1 MARNRNRPRWGRYVA
16 LALMAIVAGTGW
28 WQAIK
33 PLPPGLHVS
42 GELTA
47 VAPESVQLLADV
59 TAHTNLGEPVF
70 TRGIHAATLDL
81 IRNAH
86 DFLVLDYFLF
96 NDQGGPAG
104 KLHYEAGIRPVA
116 RELREALLALRRAQ
130 PDLPILLLIDPING
144 YYQGTQPVEMSELTQ
159 AGIDI
164 VVVDLDPLR
173 DSNPVYS
180 TPWRLFARWWLKPGV
195 SGAWFNPLD
204 ADGPPLT
211 LGSLTRLPNF
221 KADHRKVLLTGDGAG
236 SLVGMV
242 SSSNPHD
249 ASSAHSNIALRL
261 GGEAL
266 RPLLQSELDIARFSG
281 WKGTAIA
288 DAAQRARRAAPH
300 MPASTSPA
308 DGATPAS
315 ITPSITP
322 AGMRVAIATEGAI
335 RDRLVEALGA
345 TVRGDSIDIAMFYL
359 SDRPVIRELLA
370 AAERGVAIR
379 VLLDPNKDAFGFE
392 KSGLPNREVA
402 SELVAASSGTI
413 KLRWYRTHGEQFHVK
428 LAAIRSD
435 RRLWLTLGSA
445 NFTRRNIG
453 DYNLE
458 ANAIVSAP
466 LGSGID
472 AQVSAWFETLWN
484 NHPGGIE
491 YTADTDLYADPS
503 QGRYWLYRFM
513 EASGMCTF

>member
-1 MARNRNRPRWGRYVA
+1 MVGNRKRPRWGRYFA
-16 LALMAIVAGTGW
+16 LALGALIAGTGW
-28 WQAIK
+28 WQANK
-33 PLPPGLHVS
+33 ALPPGMHVS
-42 GELTA
+42 GELIPTA
-47 VAPESVQLLADV
+47 QPVRLLADV

-70 TRGIHAATLDL
+70 NRAIHAATLDL
-81 IRNAH
+81 IRDAH

-96 NDQGGPAG
+96 NEQGGPAG
-104 KLHYEAGIRPVA
+104 KLRYEAGIRPVA

-130 PDLPILLLIDPING
+130 PNLPILLLIDPING
-144 YYQGTQPVEMSELTQ
+144 YYRGTQPVEMSELTQ

-173 DSNPVYS
+173 DSNPLYS
-180 TPWRLFARWWLKPGV
+180 APWRLFGRWWLKPGV

-211 LGSLTRLPNF
+211 LGSLARLPNF
-221 KADHRKVLLTGDGAG
+221 KADHRKVLITGDGAG
-236 SLVGMV
+236 SLVGIV

-266 RPLLQSELDIARFSG
+266 RPLLESELQIAKFSG
-281 WKGTAIA
+281 WKDTLIA
-288 DAAQRARRAAPH
+288 GAAQRARAAATVAAAPVTAA
-300 MPASTSPA
+300 PVSATSAAGAA
-308 DGATPAS
+308 DT
-315 ITPSITP
+315 
-322 AGMRVAIATEGAI
+322 RVAIATEGAI
-335 RDRLVEALGA
+335 RERLVHALAA
-345 TVRGDSIDIAMFYL
+345 TVHGDSIDIAMFYL

-370 AAERGVAIR
+370 AADRGVAIR
-379 VLLDPNKDAFGFE
+379 VLLDPNKDAFGFQ

-402 SELVAASSGTI
+402 SELVAASSGAI

-435 RRLWLTLGSA
+435 HRLWMTLGSA

-472 AQVSAWFETLWN
+472 AEESAWFETLWN

-513 EASGMCTF
+513 EASGLSTF